1 MKNKGKTRWIIIF
14 LCIILAGIIFAGM
27 RLIRQR
33 NQMVDKQRK
42 NMRQEILK
50 ESEDELNTKNY
61 ETFTVLG
68 VDSRD
73 KSKNKYTRSDTIM
86 VVCIDRDNKKIKI
99 ASIYRDS
106 YVSIKGHGLDK
117 ITHAHAFGG
126 AQLAVD
132 TLNRNF
138 DLDIKKYLVVN
149 FLNVADIIDRLG
161 GVSIDITDKEL
172 KYINGYIDEINRI
185 DGTKDARI
193 TETGKQLLSGTQAVA
208 YSRIRYT
215 EGGEYK
221 RAWRQQEVLM
231 KLFETMKD
239 KKDIELFK
247 ALAPVLDKID
257 TNYSLDDLSDL
268 FSDMN
273 DYDVQRSSFPKKL
286 WGGKI
291 EGVWYAVPVTLENT
305 VKQLHQYLYEEEHEC
320 SQTVQTISDQI
331 RRQKSIANEE
341 PDKQIK

>member
-27 RLIRQR
+27 RLVRQR

-86 VVCIDRDNKKIKI
+86 VVCIDRENKKVKI

-126 AQLAVD
+126 VELAID

-138 DLDIKKYLVVN
+138 DLDITKYMVVN

-161 GVSIDITDKEL
+161 GVSINITDTEL
-172 KYINGYIDEINRI
+172 KYINGYIDEINQI
-185 DGTKDARI
+185 NGTKDAHI
-193 TETGKQLLSGTQAVA
+193 IKTGEQLLNGTQAVA

-215 EGGEYK
+215 AGGEYK

-231 KLFETMKD
+231 KLFESMKD
-239 KKDIELFK
+239 KKETQLFK

-257 TNYSLDDLSDL
+257 TNYSIGDLSDL
-268 FSDMN
+268 FSDMST
-273 DYDVQRSSFPKKL
+273 YEIQRSSFPKKL

-291 EGVWYAVPVTLENT
+291 DGVWYAVPVTLENT
-305 VKQLHQYLYEEEHEC
+305 VKGLHQYLYEEEHEC
-320 SQTVQTISDQI
+320 SKTVQTISNQI
-331 RRQKSIANEE
+331 KKQKSAANEE
-341 PDKQIK
+341 PDKEIK

>member
-1 MKNKGKTRWIIIF
+1 MKNKGNKKWIIAL
-14 LCIILAGIIFAGM
+14 LCITLAGMIVTGIE
-27 RLIRQR
+27 LVKQR
-33 NQMVDKQRK
+33 KQMDYKQRK
-42 NMRQEILK
+42 NTREEILK
-50 ESEDELNTKNY
+50 ESQDELNKENY

-73 KSKNKYTRSDTIM
+73 KDKNQYTRSDTIM
-86 VVCIDRDNKKIKI
+86 VVCIDRENKKVKI
-99 ASIYRDS
+99 ASIYRDT

-138 DLDIKKYLVVN
+138 DLDITKYMVVN

-161 GVSIDITDKEL
+161 GVNINITDTEL
-172 KYINGYIDEINRI
+172 KYINGYIDEINQI
-185 DGTKDARI
+185 NGTKDAHI
-193 TETGKQLLSGTQAVA
+193 TKTGEQLLNGTQAVG

-215 EGGEYK
+215 AGGEYK

-231 KLFETMKD
+231 KLFESMKG
-239 KKDIELFK
+239 KKETQLFK

-257 TNYSLDDLSDL
+257 TNYSTGDLSDL
-268 FSDMN
+268 FLNISS
-273 DYDVQRSSFPKKL
+273 YDIQSSSYPKRL

-291 EGVWYAVPVTLENT
+291 DGVWYAVPVTLENT
-305 VKQLHQYLYEEEHEC
+305 VRQMHKYLYEEEHEP
-320 SQTVQTISDQI
+320 SQIVKTISDKI
-331 RRQKSIANEE
+331 KKQKSVANEE
-341 PDKQIK
+341 PDKEIK

>member
-1 MKNKGKTRWIIIF
+1 
-14 LCIILAGIIFAGM
+14 
-27 RLIRQR
+27 
-33 NQMVDKQRK
+33 
-42 NMRQEILK
+42 
-50 ESEDELNTKNY
+50 
-61 ETFTVLG
+61 
-68 VDSRD
+68 
-73 KSKNKYTRSDTIM
+73 M

>member
-27 RLIRQR
+27 RLVRQR
-33 NQMVDKQRK
+33 NQIVDKQRR

-273 DYDVQRSSFPKKL
+273 DPMYERL
-286 WGGKI
+286 EIGGSVDYNKYGI
-291 EGVWYAVPVTLENT
+291 CA
-305 VKQLHQYLYEEEHEC
+305 
-320 SQTVQTISDQI
+320 S
-331 RRQKSIANEE
+331 
-341 PDKQIK
+341 

>member
-1 MKNKGKTRWIIIF
+1 MKNKGNTKWIIVS
-14 LCIILAGIIFAGM
+14 LCIIFAGTIFAGM
-27 RLIRQR
+27 KLIKQR
-33 NQMVDKQRK
+33 NQIVYKQRR

-86 VVCIDRDNKKIKI
+86 VVCIDRENKKVKI
-99 ASIYRDS
+99 ASIYRDT
-106 YVSIKGHGLDK
+106 YALIKGHGLDK

-132 TLNRNF
+132 TLNSNF
-138 DLDIKKYLVVN
+138 DLDITKYMVVN

-161 GVSIDITDKEL
+161 GVNIDITDTEL
-172 KYINGYIDEINRI
+172 KYINGYIDEINQI
-185 DGTKDARI
+185 NGTKDPHV
-193 TETGKQLLSGTQAVA
+193 TKTGKQLLTGTQAVA

-215 EGGEYK
+215 AGGEYK
-221 RAWRQQEVLM
+221 RAWRQQEVLI
-231 KLFETMKD
+231 KLFETIKD
-239 KKDIELFK
+239 QKETQLIKILS
-247 ALAPVLDKID
+247 PVLDKID
-257 TNYSLDDLSDL
+257 TNYSAGELSGM

-273 DYDVQRSSFPKKL
+273 SYDVQRSSFPKKL

-291 EGVWYAVPVTLENT
+291 DGVWYAVPVTLEST

-320 SQTVQTISDQI
+320 SKTVQKISDQI
-331 RRQKSIANEE
+331 RKQKSTANEE
-341 PDKQIK
+341 PDKEIK

>member
-1 MKNKGKTRWIIIF
+1 MKNKGHIKWIVVL
-14 LCIILAGIIFAGM
+14 LCIISVVTIFAGIK
-27 RLIRQR
+27 LEKQR
-33 NQMVDKQRK
+33 NQIVNKQRR
-42 NMRQEILK
+42 NMKQEILK

-73 KSKNKYTRSDTIM
+73 KDKNQYTRSDTIM
-86 VVCIDRDNKKIKI
+86 VVCIDRDNKKVKI

-106 YVSIKGHGLDK
+106 YVSIKGHGFDK

-126 AQLAVD
+126 AELAVD

-138 DLDIKKYLVVN
+138 DLDITKYMVVN
-149 FLNVADIIDRLG
+149 FMDVADIIDRLG
-161 GVSIDITDKEL
+161 GVNIDITETEL
-172 KYINGYIDEINRI
+172 KYINGYINEINQI
-185 DGTKDARI
+185 NGTKDAHI
-193 TETGKQLLSGTQAVA
+193 TKTGEQLLTGTQAVA

-215 EGGEYK
+215 AGGEYK

-231 KLFETMKD
+231 KLFESMKD
-239 KKDIELFK
+239 KKEIQLFK

-257 TNYSLDDLSDL
+257 TNYSVGDLSDL
-268 FSDMN
+268 FSDMSSYN
-273 DYDVQRSSFPKKL
+273 IQRSSFPKKL

-291 EGVWYAVPVTLENT
+291 DGVWYAVPVTLENT

-320 SQTVQTISDQI
+320 SQTVKIISDQI
-331 RRQKSIANEE
+331 KKQKSTANEE
-341 PDKQIK
+341 PDKEIK